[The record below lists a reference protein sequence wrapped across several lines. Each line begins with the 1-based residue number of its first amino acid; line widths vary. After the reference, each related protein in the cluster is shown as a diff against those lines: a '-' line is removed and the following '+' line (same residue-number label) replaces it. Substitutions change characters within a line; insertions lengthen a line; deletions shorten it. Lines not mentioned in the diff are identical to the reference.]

1 MSHMV
6 RNASMRAAPRPW
18 LVQECVLQLVDK
30 GQSVFITGR
39 AGTGKSMLLQAIIAS
54 AWQQEWVEIQVI
66 KLA

>member
-1 MSHMV
+1 
-6 RNASMRAAPRPW
+6 MRAAPRPW
-18 LVQECVLQLVDK
+18 LMQERVLQLVDK

-54 AWQQEWVEIQVI
+54 AWQQQWVEIQVI